1 MQHYSLPKLLVASLF
16 IVTISSP
23 VCAQHPNAVGIWLF
37 DEGEGNEVMDS
48 SGNGHTGIAVGGD
61 LKWET
66 GKFGNAVKVSPGG
79 AYIEVAH
86 TADLT
91 LETFTVECW
100 VMFTSDTGSGEQNI
114 AYKQVGDDRVTRNYT
129 VKMWDGLIWA
139 AFASGGNTDIVELG
153 SQTNVIDGKWHHV
166 AMTYDKTAAKLY
178 IDGKV
183 EDEGALSEIP
193 TANEAPLRIGP
204 GMDGL
209 IDELQILSV
218 ALSAEEIQRD
228 MNDGITLAVQPAGS
242 VIITWGYMKKGY

>member
-1 MQHYSLPKLLVASLF
+1 MQRCFLPKLLLISLLVVVIASP
-16 IVTISSP
+16 IY
-23 VCAQHPNAVGIWLF
+23 ARHPDAVGIWLF
-37 DEGEGNEVMDS
+37 DEGEGNQVMDS
-48 SGNGHTGIAVGGD
+48 SENGHNGIAVGGD
-61 LKWET
+61 LQWEE
-66 GKFGNAVKVSPGG
+66 GKFGSAVKVSPGG

-86 TADLT
+86 TADLS
-91 LETFTVECW
+91 LETFTVAAW
-100 VMFTSDTGSGEQNI
+100 VMFISDTGSGEQNI

-129 VKMWDGLIWA
+129 IKTWDGLIWA

-166 AMTYDKTAAKLY
+166 VLTYDKTAAKLY

-183 EDEGALSEIP
+183 EDEGMLSEIP
-193 TANEAPLRIGP
+193 ETNEAPLRIGA